1 MPEDRAPA
9 PLVTEAEAARLA
21 REVYGVRG
29 QVRTLPGEYDHNFH
43 IVTDAGPGFVLKVM
57 HPARERALLDLQVA
71 ALSHLARRA
80 PDLGPRVRETRGG
93 EALTVQGVAQGPP
106 RLVWMVDYRPGS
118 TLAEARPRSP
128 ELLESLG
135 RLLGRLDA
143 ALADFEHLGAERV
156 FKWDMSRAGWI
167 AGALAQVEPAPRRAL
182 LERALAWYEAEV
194 VPALPHLR
202 RSVIHGDA
210 NDHNVIV
217 GPARPGPREVV
228 AVVDFGDMHRGLVS
242 AEPAVAAAYALL
254 GSRDPLAAAARV
266 VAGYHAA
273 FPLRDDEIARLWPLI
288 VMRLAV
294 SVINSAASRRSRPG
308 EAYLAVSEGPAW
320 EALERLDAVHPR
332 FAHYTLRAACG
343 LEAVP
348 DGGPVREWLA
358 SQTARAAPVL
368 DTDLRTEPC
377 VVIDLGVGSRF
388 LGADPGAGAT
398 GPASVAINRR
408 MDEAGARV
416 AIGRYGEVRAL
427 YTSPLFG
434 TGEPGGERRTVHLAI
449 DLFAAAG
456 TPVHAP
462 LEGSVQALGNNPA
475 SQDYGPLV
483 ILRHETPSGRA
494 FFTLYGHLS
503 EDTLQ
508 GLAVGR
514 RVARGERI
522 GRVGS
527 PPANGDWPPHVH
539 FQIILDL
546 LDETADYPGVARATE
561 RIVWMSLSPDP
572 NLLLGIPAHRFPPPD
587 PTPEETL
594 AQRRAHLGGNLRL
607 SYRRPLE
614 IVRGFMQ
621 HLYDRDGRAYLDF
634 FNNVPIV
641 GHSHP
646 RVVRP
651 VIEQLALL
659 NTNTRYLHE
668 LTARYAARL
677 TALLPAPLRVCFF
690 LSSGSEAN
698 ELALR
703 LARAHTG
710 RADLVVLEHAY
721 HGNTNAMI
729 DASPYKF
736 AGPGGRG
743 RPPWVHIAALPDD
756 YRGPYRRGDADAGAS
771 YAADVGRIVRDLA
784 AEGHAPAAFLAE
796 SLPSVAGQ
804 IVLPP
809 GYLSEA
815 YAQVRAAGGL
825 CIADEVQTGFARPGE
840 HFWVFEAQG
849 VVPDVVVLG
858 KPIGN
863 GFPLAAVV
871 TSAEI
876 ARSFDNGM
884 EFFSTFGGNPVA
896 CAAGMAV
903 LDVVEEDGLQE
914 RARRL
919 GAHLM
924 TRLRGVAERQPL
936 IGDVRGMG
944 LFLGVDLVR
953 DRQRREPAT
962 EEAEYVVNRLRERG
976 VLTGTDGPHH
986 NVLKLRPPLV
996 ITEEDADV
1004 FVAALEDVLQEDG
1017 AQPGP

>member
-1 MPEDRAPA
+1 MAEDRAPA

-21 REVYGVRG
+21 WEVYGVRG

-43 IVTDAGPGFVLKVM
+43 IVPDAGPGFVLKVM

-80 PDLGPRVRETRGG
+80 ADLGPRVRETRGG
-93 EALTVQGVAQGPP
+93 EALTVQDMAQGPP
-106 RLVWMVDYRPGS
+106 RLLWMVDYRPGS

-143 ALADFEHLGAERV
+143 ALADFEHRGAERV
-156 FKWDMSRAGWI
+156 FKWDLSRAGWI

-182 LERALAWYEAEV
+182 LERALASYEAEV

-228 AVVDFGDMHRGLVS
+228 ALVDFGDMHRGLVS

-254 GSRDPLAAAARV
+254 GARDPLAAAARV

-273 FPLRDDEIARLWPLI
+273 FPLREDEIARLWPLI

-294 SVINSAASRRSRPG
+294 SVTNSAASRRSRPG

-320 EALERLDAVHPR
+320 EALEKLDAVHPR

-348 DGGPVREWLA
+348 DAGPVREWLA

-368 DTDLRTEPC
+368 DTDLRTAPC
-377 VVIDLGVGSRF
+377 VVIDLGVASRF
-388 LGADPGAGAT
+388 LGADPAAGAT

-462 LEGSVQALGNNPA
+462 LEGSVQVLGNNPA

-503 EDTLQ
+503 EDTLE

-527 PPANGDWPPHVH
+527 PPTNGDWPPHVH

-546 LDETADYPGVARATE
+546 LDETADYPGVARASE
-561 RIVWMSLSPDP
+561 RIVWMSLCPDP
-572 NLLLGIPAHRFPPPD
+572 NLLLGIPAHRFPPPG

-614 IVRGFMQ
+614 IVRGFLQ
-621 HLYDRDGRAYLDF
+621 HLHDRDGRAYLDF

-646 RVVRP
+646 RVVR
-651 VIEQLALL
+651 AGD
-659 NTNTRYLHE
+659 R
-668 LTARYAARL
+668 AARAAQYQHAL
-677 TALLPAPLRVCFF
+677 PPRADGALRRAPDRSPARTAAGLLLPELGQRGQRAGAPPGQGPHGPRRPGRARSR
-690 LSSGSEAN
+690 LSRQHQRDDRRQPLQVRGTGRPR
-698 ELALR
+698 LPALGARRR
-703 LARAHTG
+703 LARRLSRALSPRRRRCGRELRGGRGADRPGSGGRRARPRRLPGREPAQRG
-710 RADLVVLEHAY
+710 RADRASARVPVRGLRATS
-721 HGNTNAMI
+721 GPRAAC
-729 DASPYKF
+729 ASPT
-736 AGPGGRG
+736 RC
-743 RPPWVHIAALPDD
+743 
-756 YRGPYRRGDADAGAS
+756 RRGSPVPESISGSSRRRAWCRTWSFSAS
-771 YAADVGRIVRDLA
+771 
-784 AEGHAPAAFLAE
+784 
-796 SLPSVAGQ
+796 PSATASPW
-804 IVLPP
+804 L
-809 GYLSEA
+809 
-815 YAQVRAAGGL
+815 
-825 CIADEVQTGFARPGE
+825 
-840 HFWVFEAQG
+840 
-849 VVPDVVVLG
+849 
-858 KPIGN
+858 
-863 GFPLAAVV
+863 
-871 TSAEI
+871 
-876 ARSFDNGM
+876 RS
-884 EFFSTFGGNPVA
+884 
-896 CAAGMAV
+896 
-903 LDVVEEDGLQE
+903 
-914 RARRL
+914 
-919 GAHLM
+919 
-924 TRLRGVAERQPL
+924 
-936 IGDVRGMG
+936 
-944 LFLGVDLVR
+944 
-953 DRQRREPAT
+953 
-962 EEAEYVVNRLRERG
+962 
-976 VLTGTDGPHH
+976 
-986 NVLKLRPPLV
+986 
-996 ITEEDADV
+996 
-1004 FVAALEDVLQEDG
+1004 
-1017 AQPGP
+1017 